1 MPKNPDPSRRKFLSN
16 TGKLVVGEALLS
28 IPPATAAEFQ
38 RELAASSTKAV
49 PKSRQEISEFFFGA
63 SVYPELQTR
72 AEWNAML
79 DHFQQAQMNCVRVS
93 ESSWGNLET
102 ASGRYDFGWL
112 QHFLDDLEKRKM
124 RAILGTGSYVPP
136 QWLAAGS
143 PEILVQLHPG
153 VKAHPMARH
162 APCLNHPLYRN
173 ALRQYILAIG
183 KEFKDHPTVIGWQLG
198 NEQEDSVKRICYN
211 PACEGAWRNWL
222 RKTYHTPEEFN
233 RRLDLVSWGMKV
245 DSLDEVPQ
253 PGEGVEESGQQI
265 AALTLAHRHFRRD
278 VLLNFFVMQ
287 AEALREAGVQQWI
300 LTDWNTGWHAV
311 ADDPLAGN
319 SMDIAGLNDY
329 QPKDDNQEFW
339 TNFTWHQDMHRSA
352 YGRTHFI
359 TTENRFGVTGDT
371 HISDPSPTREQFLM
385 WGLEAAA
392 FGTCGLLYWTGNRWR
407 GGHWPHWG
415 GLLDWSGHPEPDFDW
430 AVALGKIYAQWGKHL
445 IDNPVKA
452 TAVVL
457 TDFDQRAALE
467 IYPHIPSSLTVLP
480 QCFDALHRLGIG
492 VDSMNLATAA
502 TLSNLKK
509 YSLVLIP
516 AATALDNAQVTA
528 SLWDFAQDGGVVII
542 TPFTSYTDKDGIFR
556 GDGFAAN
563 LGELTGGLVR
573 TIRRMG
579 STSGL
584 RRKLSDRSSLSSVTA
599 KMDPEVDWKG
609 GGPSGLSPVGLE
621 GYCEFM
627 EVDSPAETIATFKSG
642 QVILDGRPAAT
653 QRKLGRGVVVKLGF
667 WPGDDSLLRL
677 IKQLVPNSGSFLAAP
692 APQGI
697 VAVPHADDSLF
708 VVNTTGQET
717 PVQLARS
724 GADRLSEASVT
735 GSAKLR
741 PYQVLWLA

>member
-1 MPKNPDPSRRKFLSN
+1 
-16 TGKLVVGEALLS
+16 
-28 IPPATAAEFQ
+28 
-38 RELAASSTKAV
+38 
-49 PKSRQEISEFFFGA
+49 
-63 SVYPELQTR
+63 
-72 AEWNAML
+72 
-79 DHFQQAQMNCVRVS
+79 
-93 ESSWGNLET
+93 
-102 ASGRYDFGWL
+102 
-112 QHFLDDLEKRKM
+112 
-124 RAILGTGSYVPP
+124 
-136 QWLAAGS
+136 
-143 PEILVQLHPG
+143 
-153 VKAHPMARH
+153 
-162 APCLNHPLYRN
+162 
-173 ALRQYILAIG
+173 
-183 KEFKDHPTVIGWQLG
+183 
-198 NEQEDSVKRICYN
+198 
-211 PACEGAWRNWL
+211 
-222 RKTYHTPEEFN
+222 
-233 RRLDLVSWGMKV
+233 
-245 DSLDEVPQ
+245 
-253 PGEGVEESGQQI
+253 
-265 AALTLAHRHFRRD
+265 
-278 VLLNFFVMQ
+278 
-287 AEALREAGVQQWI
+287 
-300 LTDWNTGWHAV
+300 
-311 ADDPLAGN
+311 
-319 SMDIAGLNDY
+319 MDIAGLNDY

-339 TNFTWHQDMHRSA
+339 TNLTWHQDMHRSA

-359 TTENRFGVTGDT
+359 TTENRLGVTGDT

-430 AVALGKIYAQWGKHL
+430 AVELGKIYAQWGKHL

-502 TLSNLKK
+502 TPSNLKK

-516 AATALDNAQVTA
+516 AATALDNAEVTA
-528 SLWDFAQDGGVVII
+528 SLRDFAQGGGVVII

-573 TIRRMG
+573 TIRWMG
-579 STSGL
+579 STSTL

-642 QVILDGRPAAT
+642 QAILHGRPAAT
-653 QRKLGRGVVVKLGF
+653 QRKLGRGVVAKLGF

-677 IKQLVPNSGSFLAAP
+677 IKQLVPHSGSFLAAP

-697 VAVPHADDSLF
+697 VAVPHADNSLF
-708 VVNTTGQET
+708 VVNTTGQEM
-717 PVQLARS
+717 PVQLARP